1 MTVYYGHVVKLN
13 KTDNLDVKILS
24 SLLNN
29 CRESD
34 RQIGQK
40 IGLSGV
46 AVKSRID
53 KMLKTKLIEKFTLKI
68 EPHLLGYNVIY
79 LVTTGQDV
87 NEIVKHVN
95 LVGEPFFIVPCVGGI
110 SACGIVVNG
119 EVDQKIAIIKNLLK
133 QVRILNIFEAEDAG
147 IESNLTKTDLDV
159 IEQLLKNPREQID
172 VIAKN
177 VKISSKTVAR
187 SIEKLQENTAF
198 QFTLIYD
205 PTKIRPYISHA
216 VLCVVNG
223 NIENLLK
230 TLEKQF
236 EDHFMQI
243 PFIAKNQIALFLYSE
258 NIFEMDEMVQKASS
272 IENVIAVENFMPKKI
287 SLPHDW
293 IRNGIKENRKSEK
306 LHLLRV

>member
-1 MTVYYGHVVKLN
+1 MKLN
-13 KTDNLDVKILS
+13 KTDNLDLKILS

-46 AVKSRID
+46 AVKSRIN
-53 KMLKTKLIEKFTLKI
+53 KMLKSKLIEKFTLKI

-87 NEIVKHVN
+87 NEIVKQVK
-95 LVGEPFFIVPCVGGI
+95 LVGEPFFVVPCVGGY
-110 SACGIVVNG
+110 SACGIVVKG
-119 EVDQKIAIIKNLLK
+119 EVEQKIAIIKNLLK

-159 IEQLLKNPREQID
+159 IEQLLKNPQEQID
-172 VIAKN
+172 VVAKN
-177 VKISSKTVAR
+177 AKISSKTVTR
-187 SIEKLQENTAF
+187 SIEKLQKNPAF
-198 QFTLIYD
+198 QFTLTYD
-205 PTKIRPYISHA
+205 PTKIKPYIAHA
-216 VLCVVNG
+216 ILCVING
-223 NIENLLK
+223 NIETLLK
-230 TLEKQF
+230 ALRKQF

-258 NIFEMDEMVQKASS
+258 DIFEMDEMVQKANSV
-272 IENVIAVENFMPKKI
+272 ENVVAAENFMPKKI
-287 SLPHDW
+287 SLPQDW
-293 IRNGIKENRKSEK
+293 IRNGIRENRKSER

>member
-87 NEIVKHVN
+87 NEIVKQVK

-177 VKISSKTVAR
+177 VKISSKTVTR

>member
-1 MTVYYGHVVKLN
+1 MKLS
-13 KTDNLDVKILS
+13 KIDNLDMKILS
-24 SLLNN
+24 NLLNN

-46 AVKSRID
+46 SVRSRIE
-53 KMLKTKLIEKFTLKI
+53 KMLKSKLIEKFTLKI

-87 NEIVKHVN
+87 NEIVKQVK
-95 LVGEPFFIVPCVGGI
+95 LVGEPFFVVPCVGGY
-110 SACGIVVNG
+110 SACGIVVKG
-119 EVDQKIAIIKNLLK
+119 EVEQKIAIIKNMLK

-159 IEQLLKNPREQID
+159 IEQLLNNPLEQID
-172 VIAKN
+172 VVAKN
-177 VKISSKTVAR
+177 AKISSKTVAR
-187 SIEKLQENTAF
+187 SIEKLQENPAF
-198 QFTLIYD
+198 QFTLTYD
-205 PTKIRPYISHA
+205 PGKIKPYIAHA

-223 NIENLLK
+223 NIETLLK
-230 TLEKQF
+230 VLRKQF
-236 EDHFMQI
+236 EEHFMQI

-258 NIFEMDEMVQKASS
+258 DIFEMDEMVQKASGV
-272 IENVIAVENFMPKKI
+272 ENVVAVENFMPKKI
-287 SLPHDW
+287 SLPQDW
-293 IRNGIKENRKSEK
+293 IRNGIKENRKSER

>member
-1 MTVYYGHVVKLN
+1 MKLN
-13 KTDNLDVKILS
+13 KTDNLDVQILS
-24 SLLNN
+24 QLLNN

-46 AVKSRID
+46 AVKSRIA
-53 KMLKTKLIEKFTLKI
+53 KMLKSKLIEKFTLKI

-79 LVTTGQDV
+79 LVTTGQDE
-87 NEIVKHVN
+87 NEIIKQVK
-95 LVGEPFFIVPCVGGI
+95 LVGEPFFVVPCVGGI
-110 SACGIVVNG
+110 SACGIVVKG
-119 EVDQKIAIIKNLLK
+119 EVDQKIAIINNLLK
-133 QVRILNIFEAEDAG
+133 DVRVLNIFEAEDAG

-172 VIAKN
+172 IIAK
-177 VKISSKTVAR
+177 KAKLSSKTVMR
-187 SIEKLQENTAF
+187 SIEKLQKNPAF
-198 QFTLIYD
+198 QFTVAYD
-205 PTKIRPYISHA
+205 PAKIKPYIAHA

-223 NIENLLK
+223 SIENLLK
-230 TLEKQF
+230 ILKKQF

-243 PFIAKNQIALFLYSE
+243 PFIAKNQIVLFLYSE
-258 NIFEMDEMVQKASS
+258 DIFEMDEMVQRASS

-293 IRNGIKENRKSEK
+293 IRNAIKENRKSEK
-306 LHLLRV
+306 LHLLRIPA

>member
-1 MTVYYGHVVKLN
+1 MTVYYAHVVKLN

-177 VKISSKTVAR
+177 VKISSKTVTR

>member
-1 MTVYYGHVVKLN
+1 MKLST
-13 KTDNLDVKILS
+13 TDNLDVKILS

-87 NEIVKHVN
+87 NEIVKQVK

-110 SACGIVVNG
+110 SACGIVVKG
-119 EVDQKIAIIKNLLK
+119 EVEQKIAIIKNLLK

-147 IESNLTKTDLDV
+147 MKSNLTKTDLDV
-159 IEQLLKNPREQID
+159 IEQLLKDPREQID
-172 VIAKN
+172 VVAKN

>member
-1 MTVYYGHVVKLN
+1 MKLN

-24 SLLNN
+24 HLLNN

-46 AVKSRID
+46 AVKSRIS
-53 KMLKTKLIEKFTLKI
+53 KMIKSKLIENFTLKI

-87 NEIVKHVN
+87 NEIVKQVK
-95 LVGEPFFIVPCVGGI
+95 LVGEPFFVVPCVGGI
-110 SACGIVVNG
+110 SACGIVVKG
-119 EVDQKIAIIKNLLK
+119 EVDQKIAIINNLLK
-133 QVRILNIFEAEDAG
+133 DVRVLNIFEAEDAG

-172 VIAKN
+172 IISKKAKL
-177 VKISSKTVAR
+177 SSKTVMR
-187 SIEKLQENTAF
+187 SIEKLQKNPAF
-198 QFTLIYD
+198 QFTITYD
-205 PTKIRPYISHA
+205 PAKIKPYIAHA

-223 NIENLLK
+223 SIESLLEILK
-230 TLEKQF
+230 KQF

-243 PFIAKNQIALFLYSE
+243 PFIAKNQIVLFLYSE
-258 NIFEMDEMVQKASS
+258 DIFEMDEMVQKASS

-293 IRNGIKENRKSEK
+293 IRNAIKENRKSVK
-306 LHLLRV
+306 LHLLRIST

>member
-1 MTVYYGHVVKLN
+1 MKLS
-13 KTDNLDVKILS
+13 KIDNLDVRILS

-34 RQIGQK
+34 RRIGQK

-46 AVKSRID
+46 AVKSRIN
-53 KMLKTKLIEKFTLKI
+53 KMLKSKLIEKFTLKI

-87 NEIVKHVN
+87 NEIVKQVK

-110 SACGIVVNG
+110 SACGIVVKG
-119 EVDQKIAIIKNLLK
+119 EVEQKIAIINNLLK
-133 QVRILNIFEAEDAG
+133 EVRILNIFEAEDAG
-147 IESNLTKTDLDV
+147 IKSNLTKTDLDV
-159 IEQLLKNPREQID
+159 IEQLLKEPQEQID

-177 VKISSKTVAR
+177 LHLSTKTITR
-187 SIEKLQENTAF
+187 SIEKLQKNPAF
-198 QFTLIYD
+198 QFTLTYD
-205 PTKIRPYISHA
+205 PSKIKPYISHA
-216 VLCVVNG
+216 ILCVVNG
-223 NIENLLK
+223 NIQNLLK
-230 TLEKQF
+230 TLKIQF

-258 NIFEMDEMVQKASS
+258 DIFEMDEMVQKASS
-272 IENVIAVENFMPKKI
+272 VENVVAVENFMPKKI

-293 IRNGIKENRKSEK
+293 IRNAIKENRKSER
-306 LHLLRV
+306 LHLLRVTT

>member
-1 MTVYYGHVVKLN
+1 MKLN

-24 SLLNN
+24 HLLNN

-46 AVKSRID
+46 AVKSRIS
-53 KMLKTKLIEKFTLKI
+53 KMIKSKLIENFTLKI

-87 NEIVKHVN
+87 NEIIKQVK
-95 LVGEPFFIVPCVGGI
+95 LVGEPFFVVPCVGGI
-110 SACGIVVNG
+110 SACGIVVRG
-119 EVDQKIAIIKNLLK
+119 EVDQKIAIINNLLK
-133 QVRILNIFEAEDAG
+133 DVRVLNIFEAEDAG

-172 VIAKN
+172 IVSKKAKL
-177 VKISSKTVAR
+177 SSKTVMR
-187 SIEKLQENTAF
+187 SIEKLQNNPAF
-198 QFTLIYD
+198 QFTITYN
-205 PTKIRPYISHA
+205 PVRIKPYISHA

-230 TLEKQF
+230 ILKKQF
-236 EDHFMQI
+236 EEHFMQI
-243 PFIAKNQIALFLYSE
+243 PFIAKNQIVLFLYSE
-258 NIFEMDEMVQKASS
+258 DIFEMDEMVQKASS
-272 IENVIAVENFMPKKI
+272 VENVVAVENFMPKKI
-287 SLPHDW
+287 SLPYDW
-293 IRNGIKENRKSEK
+293 IRNAIRENRKSKK
-306 LHLLRV
+306 LHLLKIPTT

>member
-1 MTVYYGHVVKLN
+1 MKLN

-24 SLLNN
+24 HLLNN

-46 AVKSRID
+46 AVKSRIN
-53 KMLKTKLIEKFTLKI
+53 KMIKSKLIENFTLKI

-87 NEIVKHVN
+87 NEIVKQVK
-95 LVGEPFFIVPCVGGI
+95 LVGEPFFVVPCVGGI
-110 SACGIVVNG
+110 SACGIVVRG
-119 EVDQKIAIIKNLLK
+119 EVDQKIAIINNLLK
-133 QVRILNIFEAEDAG
+133 DVRVLNIFEAEDAG
-147 IESNLTKTDLDV
+147 IESNLTQTDLDV
-159 IEQLLKNPREQID
+159 IEQLLKNPRDLID
-172 VIAKN
+172 IISK
-177 VKISSKTVAR
+177 KTKLSSKTVMR
-187 SIEKLQENTAF
+187 SIEKLQNNPAF
-198 QFTLIYD
+198 QFTITYD
-205 PTKIRPYISHA
+205 PSKIKPYISHA

-230 TLEKQF
+230 TLKKQF

-258 NIFEMDEMVQKASS
+258 DIFEMDEMVQRASS
-272 IENVIAVENFMPKKI
+272 VENVVAVENFMPKKI

-293 IRNGIKENRKSEK
+293 IMNGIKENRKSEK
-306 LHLLRV
+306 LHLLRE

>member
-1 MTVYYGHVVKLN
+1 MKLN

-24 SLLNN
+24 HLLNN

-46 AVKSRID
+46 AVKSRIN
-53 KMLKTKLIEKFTLKI
+53 KMIKSKLIENFTLKI

-87 NEIVKHVN
+87 NEIVKQVK
-95 LVGEPFFIVPCVGGI
+95 LVGEPFFVVPCVGGI
-110 SACGIVVNG
+110 SACGIVVRG
-119 EVDQKIAIIKNLLK
+119 EVDQKIAIINNLLK
-133 QVRILNIFEAEDAG
+133 DFRVLNIFEAEDAG

-159 IEQLLKNPREQID
+159 IEQLLKNPRDLID
-172 VIAKN
+172 IISK
-177 VKISSKTVAR
+177 KTKLSSKTVMR
-187 SIEKLQENTAF
+187 SIEKLQNNPAF
-198 QFTLIYD
+198 QFTITYD
-205 PTKIRPYISHA
+205 PSKIKPYISHA

-230 TLEKQF
+230 TLKKQF

-243 PFIAKNQIALFLYSE
+243 PFIAKNQIVLFLYSE
-258 NIFEMDEMVQKASS
+258 DIFEMDEMVQKASS
-272 IENVIAVENFMPKKI
+272 VENVIAVENFMPKKI

-293 IRNGIKENRKSEK
+293 IKNAIKENRKSEK
-306 LHLLRV
+306 LHLLRVPV

>member
-1 MTVYYGHVVKLN
+1 MKLN

-87 NEIVKHVN
+87 NEIVKQVK
-95 LVGEPFFIVPCVGGI
+95 LGGETFFIVPCGGGI
-110 SACGIVVNG
+110 SACGIVVKG
-119 EVDQKIAIIKNLLK
+119 EVEQNIAIIKNLLK

-159 IEQLLKNPREQID
+159 IEQLLKDPREQID
-172 VIAKN
+172 VVAKN

-198 QFTLIYD
+198 QFTLTYD
-205 PTKIRPYISHA
+205 PAKIKPYISHA

-258 NIFEMDEMVQKASS
+258 DIFEMDEMVQRASS
-272 IENVIAVENFMPKKI
+272 VENVVAVENFMPKKI
-287 SLPHDW
+287 SLPQDW
-293 IRNGIKENRKSEK
+293 IRNGIKENRKSER
-306 LHLLRV
+306 LHLMRV

>member
-1 MTVYYGHVVKLN
+1 VKLS
-13 KTDNLDVKILS
+13 KIDNLDMRILS
-24 SLLNN
+24 NLLNN

-46 AVKSRID
+46 AVKSRIN
-53 KMLKTKLIEKFTLKI
+53 KMLKSKLIEKFTLKI

-87 NEIVKHVN
+87 NEIVKQVK

-110 SACGIVVNG
+110 SACGIVVKG
-119 EVDQKIAIIKNLLK
+119 EVEQKIAIINNLLK
-133 QVRILNIFEAEDAG
+133 EVRILNIFEAEDAG
-147 IESNLTKTDLDV
+147 IKSNLTKTDLDV
-159 IEQLLKNPREQID
+159 IEQLLKEPQEQID

-177 VKISSKTVAR
+177 LHLSTKTITR
-187 SIEKLQENTAF
+187 SIEKLQKNPAF
-198 QFTLIYD
+198 QFTLTYD
-205 PTKIRPYISHA
+205 PSKIKPYISHA
-216 VLCVVNG
+216 ILCVVNG
-223 NIENLLK
+223 NIQNLLK
-230 TLEKQF
+230 TLKIQF

-258 NIFEMDEMVQKASS
+258 DIFEMDEMVQKARSV
-272 IENVIAVENFMPKKI
+272 ENVISAENFMPKKI

-293 IRNGIKENRKSEK
+293 IRNAIKENRKSER
-306 LHLLRV
+306 LHLLRVTT

>member
-1 MTVYYGHVVKLN
+1 MKLN

-24 SLLNN
+24 HLLNN

-46 AVKSRID
+46 AVKSRIS
-53 KMLKTKLIEKFTLKI
+53 KMIKSKLIENFTLKI

-87 NEIVKHVN
+87 NEIVKQVK
-95 LVGEPFFIVPCVGGI
+95 LVGEPFFVVPCVGGI
-110 SACGIVVNG
+110 SACGIVVRG
-119 EVDQKIAIIKNLLK
+119 EVDQKIAIINNLLK
-133 QVRILNIFEAEDAG
+133 DVRVLNIFEAEDAG
-147 IESNLTKTDLDV
+147 IESNLTQTDLDV
-159 IEQLLKNPREQID
+159 IEQLLKNPRELID
-172 VIAKN
+172 IISK
-177 VKISSKTVAR
+177 KTKLSSKTVMR
-187 SIEKLQENTAF
+187 SIEKLQNNPAF
-198 QFTLIYD
+198 QFTITYD
-205 PTKIRPYISHA
+205 PSKIKPYISHA

-230 TLEKQF
+230 TLKKQF

-258 NIFEMDEMVQKASS
+258 DIFEMDEMVQKASS
-272 IENVIAVENFMPKKI
+272 VENIIAVENFMPKKI

-293 IRNGIKENRKSEK
+293 IKNAIKENRKSKK
-306 LHLLRV
+306 LHLLRVPA

>member
-1 MTVYYGHVVKLN
+1 MKLN
-13 KTDNLDVKILS
+13 KTDNLDLKILS

-46 AVKSRID
+46 AVKSRIE
-53 KMLKTKLIEKFTLKI
+53 KMLKSKLIEKFTLKI

-87 NEIVKHVN
+87 NEIIKQVK
-95 LVGEPFFIVPCVGGI
+95 LVGEPFFVVPCVGGI
-110 SACGIVVNG
+110 SACGIVVKG
-119 EVDQKIAIIKNLLK
+119 EVEQKIAIIKNLLK

-147 IESNLTKTDLDV
+147 MESNLTKTDLDV
-159 IEQLLKNPREQID
+159 IEQLLKDPREQID
-172 VIAKN
+172 VVAKN
-177 VKISSKTVAR
+177 IRISSKTVAR
-187 SIEKLQENTAF
+187 SIDKLQENPAF

-205 PTKIRPYISHA
+205 PAKIKPYISHA

-258 NIFEMDEMVQKASS
+258 DIFEMDEMVQKASCV
-272 IENVIAVENFMPKKI
+272 ENVVAVENFMPKRI
-287 SLPHDW
+287 SLPQDW
-293 IRNGIKENRKSEK
+293 IRNGIKENRKSER
-306 LHLLRV
+306 LHLLRA

>member
-1 MTVYYGHVVKLN
+1 MKLN

-24 SLLNN
+24 NLLNN

-53 KMLKTKLIEKFTLKI
+53 KMMKLKLIEKFTLKI

-87 NEIVKHVN
+87 NEIIKQVK
-95 LVGEPFFIVPCVGGI
+95 LVGEPFFVVPCVGGY
-110 SACGIVVNG
+110 SACGIVVKG
-119 EVDQKIAIIKNLLK
+119 EVEQKIAIIKNLLK

-147 IESNLTKTDLDV
+147 IESDLTKTDLDV

-172 VIAKN
+172 AVAKN
-177 VKISSKTVAR
+177 AKISSKTVAR
-187 SIEKLQENTAF
+187 SIEKLQKLSPAF
-198 QFTLIYD
+198 QFTLTYD
-205 PTKIRPYISHA
+205 PTKIKPYISHA
-216 VLCVVNG
+216 ILCVVNG
-223 NIENLLK
+223 NIRNLLK
-230 TLEKQF
+230 TLKKQF

-258 NIFEMDEMVQKASS
+258 DIFEMDEMVQKASS
-272 IENVIAVENFMPKKI
+272 VENIIAVENFMPKKI

-293 IRNGIKENRKSEK
+293 IKNAIKENRKSEK
-306 LHLLRV
+306 LHLLRVPV

>member
-1 MTVYYGHVVKLN
+1 VKLS
-13 KTDNLDVKILS
+13 KIDNLDMKILS
-24 SLLNN
+24 NLLNN

-34 RQIGQK
+34 RQVGQK

-46 AVKSRID
+46 AVKSRIN
-53 KMLKTKLIEKFTLKI
+53 KMLKSKLIEKFTLKI

-87 NEIVKHVN
+87 NEIVK
-95 LVGEPFFIVPCVGGI
+95 LVGEPFFVVPCVGGY

-119 EVDQKIAIIKNLLK
+119 EVEQKIAIIKNLLK

-172 VIAKN
+172 VVAKN
-177 VKISSKTVAR
+177 AKISSKTVAR
-187 SIEKLQENTAF
+187 SIEKLQENPAF
-198 QFTLIYD
+198 QFTLIYN
-205 PTKIRPYISHA
+205 PAKIKPYISHA

-223 NIENLLK
+223 NIKNLLK

-258 NIFEMDEMVQKASS
+258 DIFEMDEMVQKASS
-272 IENVIAVENFMPKKI
+272 VENVVAVENFMPKKI

-293 IRNGIKENRKSEK
+293 IRNAIKENRKSER
-306 LHLLRV
+306 LHLLRVTT

>member
-1 MTVYYGHVVKLN
+1 MKLN
-13 KTDNLDVKILS
+13 KTDNLDLKILS

-46 AVKSRID
+46 AVKSRIE

-87 NEIVKHVN
+87 NEIVKQVK

-110 SACGIVVNG
+110 SACGIVVKG
-119 EVDQKIAIIKNLLK
+119 EVEQKIAIIKNLLK

-159 IEQLLKNPREQID
+159 IEQLLKDPREQID
-172 VIAKN
+172 VVAKN

-198 QFTLIYD
+198 QFTLTYD
-205 PTKIRPYISHA
+205 PTKIKPYISHA

-258 NIFEMDEMVQKASS
+258 DIFEMDEMVQRASS
-272 IENVIAVENFMPKKI
+272 VENVVAVENFMPKKI
-287 SLPHDW
+287 SLPQDW
-293 IRNGIKENRKSEK
+293 IRNGIKENRKSER
-306 LHLLRV
+306 LHLMRV

>member
-1 MTVYYGHVVKLN
+1 MKLN

-24 SLLNN
+24 HLLNN

-46 AVKSRID
+46 AVKSRIN
-53 KMLKTKLIEKFTLKI
+53 KMIKSKLIENFTLKI

-87 NEIVKHVN
+87 NEIVKQVN
-95 LVGEPFFIVPCVGGI
+95 LVGEPFFVVPCVGGI
-110 SACGIVVNG
+110 SACGIVVRG
-119 EVDQKIAIIKNLLK
+119 EVDQKIAIINNLLK
-133 QVRILNIFEAEDAG
+133 DVRVLNIFEAEDAG

-159 IEQLLKNPREQID
+159 IEQLLKNPRDLID
-172 VIAKN
+172 IISK
-177 VKISSKTVAR
+177 KTKLSSKTVMR
-187 SIEKLQENTAF
+187 SIEKLQNNPAF
-198 QFTLIYD
+198 QFTITYD
-205 PTKIRPYISHA
+205 PSKIKPYISHA

-230 TLEKQF
+230 TLKKQF

-243 PFIAKNQIALFLYSE
+243 PFIAKNQIVLFLYSE
-258 NIFEMDEMVQKASS
+258 DIFEMDEMVQKASS
-272 IENVIAVENFMPKKI
+272 VENVIAVENFMPKKI

-293 IRNGIKENRKSEK
+293 IKNAIKENRKSEK
-306 LHLLRV
+306 LHLLRVPV

>member
-1 MTVYYGHVVKLN
+1 MKLN

-24 SLLNN
+24 HLLNN

-46 AVKSRID
+46 AVKSRIN
-53 KMLKTKLIEKFTLKI
+53 KMIKSKLIENFTLKI

-87 NEIVKHVN
+87 NEIVKQVK
-95 LVGEPFFIVPCVGGI
+95 LVGEPFFVVPCVGGI
-110 SACGIVVNG
+110 SACGIVVRG
-119 EVDQKIAIIKNLLK
+119 EVDQKIAIINNLLK
-133 QVRILNIFEAEDAG
+133 DVRVLNIFEAEDAG
-147 IESNLTKTDLDV
+147 IESNLTQTDLDV
-159 IEQLLKNPREQID
+159 IEQLLKNPRDLID
-172 VIAKN
+172 IISK
-177 VKISSKTVAR
+177 KTKLSSKTVMR
-187 SIEKLQENTAF
+187 SIEKLQNNPAF
-198 QFTLIYD
+198 QFTITYD
-205 PTKIRPYISHA
+205 PSKIKPYISHA

-230 TLEKQF
+230 TLKKQF

-243 PFIAKNQIALFLYSE
+243 PFIAKNQIVLFLYSE
-258 NIFEMDEMVQKASS
+258 DIFEMDEMVQKASS
-272 IENVIAVENFMPKKI
+272 VENVIAVENFMPKKI

-293 IRNGIKENRKSEK
+293 IKNAIKENRKSEK
-306 LHLLRV
+306 LHLLRVPV

>member
-1 MTVYYGHVVKLN
+1 MKLN

-24 SLLNN
+24 NLLNN

-53 KMLKTKLIEKFTLKI
+53 KMLKLKLVEKFTLKI

-87 NEIVKHVN
+87 NEIVKQVK
-95 LVGEPFFIVPCVGGI
+95 LVGEPFFIVPCVGGY
-110 SACGIVVNG
+110 SACGIVVKG
-119 EVDQKIAIIKNLLK
+119 EVEQKIGIIKNLLK

-172 VIAKN
+172 VVAKN
-177 VKISSKTVAR
+177 ANISSKTVTR
-187 SIEKLQENTAF
+187 SIEKLQKNPAF
-198 QFTLIYD
+198 QFTLTYNPATIN
-205 PTKIRPYISHA
+205 PYISHA
-216 VLCVVNG
+216 ILCVVNG
-223 NIENLLK
+223 NIKNLLNIMK
-230 TLEKQF
+230 KQF

-243 PFIAKNQIALFLYSE
+243 PFIAKNQIALFLYSKD
-258 NIFEMDEMVQKASS
+258 IFQMDEMVQKASS

-287 SLPHDW
+287 SLPQDW
-293 IRNGIKENRKSEK
+293 IRNGIKENRKSER
-306 LHLLRV
+306 LHLLRA

>member
-87 NEIVKHVN
+87 NEIIKHVK

-177 VKISSKTVAR
+177 VKISSKTVTR